1 MHYNRKQ
8 ADNVGREKQMKFV
21 TSVLMFA
28 ATAGLALL
36 ALTTRKDVPVAQTIQ
51 NVDTQPT
58 GDEPAG
64 PESLADSWFV

>member
-1 MHYNRKQ
+1 
-8 ADNVGREKQMKFV
+8 MKFA

-36 ALTTRKDVPVAQTIQ
+36 ALTTRKEIRVVETIE

-58 GDEPAG
+58 GEQLARA
-64 PESLADSWFV
+64 ESFTDTWFV